1 MTKLLKRYYHGILH
15 SVCAYVRVWKGSARA
30 YVILINN

>member
-1 MTKLLKRYYHGILH
+1 MFKLLKRYYVILH
-15 SVCAYVRVWKGSARA
+15 GVSACVRVWRGSARA